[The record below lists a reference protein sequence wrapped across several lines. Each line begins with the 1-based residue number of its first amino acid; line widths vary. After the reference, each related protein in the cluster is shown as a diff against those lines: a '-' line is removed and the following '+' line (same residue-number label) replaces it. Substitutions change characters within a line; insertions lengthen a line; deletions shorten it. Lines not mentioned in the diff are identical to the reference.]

1 MRVEDVL
8 TTMVFMESHRM
19 ETLAVKREIAISSN
33 SIPLHNDNS
42 RWGVLKKQPYIDS
55 LLVSIYLVY

>member
-1 MRVEDVL
+1 
-8 TTMVFMESHRM
+8 MVFMESQRM
-19 ETLAVKREIAISSN
+19 ETFAVKREIAISSN